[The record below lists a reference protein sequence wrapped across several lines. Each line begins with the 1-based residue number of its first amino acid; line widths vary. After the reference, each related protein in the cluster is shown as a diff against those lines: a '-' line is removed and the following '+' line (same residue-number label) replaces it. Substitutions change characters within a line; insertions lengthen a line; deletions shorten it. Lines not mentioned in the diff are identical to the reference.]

1 MKQFLR
7 RNANCLIVIPARI
20 GSSRLAAKVLA
31 DLGGIPVVERV
42 RRAAI
47 RANCGAVVVATDD
60 HEVMET
66 IERHGGAAVL
76 TSRTCASGTDR
87 AAEAARIIEKT
98 QRRKFRVVVNLQGDE
113 PFIAAST
120 IRKTAALAAKGKCD
134 IATAVVS
141 IEAKAAR
148 EESMVK
154 AVLAADGRCLYFSR
168 SPVPFG
174 KQAPLF
180 QHIGIYAF
188 RRDALARF
196 VRLKPS
202 RLEKTERLEQ
212 LRALEDGMTIAAAIV
227 GDKTIAIDT
236 ARDLAA
242 ARRRISK
249 TRRPHG

>member
-7 RNANCLIVIPARI
+7 RNANCLVVIPARI
-20 GSSRLAAKVLA
+20 GSTRLASKVLA
-31 DLGGIPVVERV
+31 DLGGLPVVERV
-42 RRAAI
+42 RRAAV

-60 HEVMET
+60 HEVLET
-66 IERHGGAAVL
+66 IERHGGTAVL

-87 AAEAARIIEKT
+87 VAEAARMIEKT
-98 QRRKFRVVVNLQGDE
+98 QRRKFRVIVNLQGDE
-113 PFIAAST
+113 PFISSTT
-120 IRKTAALAAKGKCD
+120 IRKTAALAAKGDFD
-134 IATAVVS
+134 IATAVVPTPV
-141 IEAKAAR
+141 KPAR

-154 AVLAADGRCLYFSR
+154 AVLAADGTCLYFSR
-168 SPVPFG
+168 SLVPFG
-174 KQAPLF
+174 KDAPLF

-212 LRALEDGMTIAAAIV
+212 LRALEDGMTIGAV
-227 GDKTIAIDT
+227 KVSDKTIAIDT
-236 ARDLAA
+236 ARDLSA

-249 TRRPHG
+249 TGRRHG

>member
-1 MKQFLR
+1 VKQFLR

-20 GSSRLAAKVLA
+20 GSSRLAAKELA
-31 DLGGIPVVERV
+31 DLGSIPVVERV

-47 RANCGAVVVATDD
+47 RTNCGAVVVATDD

-202 RLEKTERLEQ
+202 RLEKT
-212 LRALEDGMTIAAAIV
+212 
-227 GDKTIAIDT
+227 
-236 ARDLAA
+236 
-242 ARRRISK
+242 
-249 TRRPHG
+249 